1 MPHSQSYGQDK
12 FAFCWVRILAG
23 FELQTLISSNPG
35 PGWSW
40 NSLGCNFN
48 SWWTENIER
57 LGWFKS
63 FEASKHQLEQ
73 QSTFTDLTSTSSAAF
88 ITENA
93 SEKPVR
99 AEISINRVQF
109 IKLQD
114 KRERPSEFQL
124 DCGPRSVQS
133 RRFTSQ
139 RDDQNTTKSSVLLNS
154 ETVPKPN
161 SANTALRELKSR
173 SVINIA
179 MINDNPSPELDWC
192 PTAKVMAQ
200 FGLHFCLSEP
210 SECMRAP
217 KPNSAN
223 KALWELKSRSV
234 INIAMISD
242 NPSPELD
249 WCPTAKVMVQSSLHF
264 WLVRIF
270 ASSNF
275 KH

>member
-1 MPHSQSYGQDK
+1 M
-12 FAFCWVRILAG
+12 
-23 FELQTLISSNPG
+23 
-35 PGWSW
+35 
-40 NSLGCNFN
+40 
-48 SWWTENIER
+48 
-57 LGWFKS
+57 
-63 FEASKHQLEQ
+63 
-73 QSTFTDLTSTSSAAF
+73 
-88 ITENA
+88 
-93 SEKPVR
+93 
-99 AEISINRVQF
+99 ISINRVQF

-124 DCGPRSVQS
+124 DSS
-133 RRFTSQ
+133 LTESNLARFTSQ
-139 RDDQNTTKSSVLLNS
+139 RLQPNHNKIVSNLTS

-161 SANTALRELKSR
+161 SANRAPRELQSR
-173 SVINIA
+173 SVINSA
-179 MINDNPSPELDWC
+179 MINDNPSPELHWC
-192 PTAKVMAQ
+192 PTDKVMVQ
-200 FGLHFCLSEP
+200 FGLHFCLSEL